1 MKYKNETRRMNNKGF
16 SLVEVLVAL
25 AVSSV
30 VIVMIGALMSN
41 GSFLFKNENNKINL
55 QNELQIVDSF
65 VSETMLEAKAL
76 NIVAWYDNVART
88 STTRIYTGDVDTTS
102 FALLPV
108 APTNYYENKEHAT
121 EKPTISTERLLTF
134 VHAGEKQGLYISQ
147 KFATVGK
154 ISKGQMISGA
164 VTKFEV
170 GIDSSCESKD
180 KDGNFCY
187 KNPIVLIV
195 TVEVKDGDK
204 TKKEQYL
211 YSLRN
216 KLEEIY
222 IYGNRYK
229 VE

>member
-1 MKYKNETRRMNNKGF
+1 MKYKNKTKRMNNKGF

-41 GSFLFKNENNKINL
+41 GSFLFKSENNKINL
-55 QNELQIVDSF
+55 QNELQMVDSF

-76 NIVAWYDNVART
+76 HVVAWYDNMARV
-88 STTRIYTGDVDTTS
+88 STTLVYTGDRNS
-102 FALLPV
+102 SMELLPV
-108 APTNYYENKEHAT
+108 APTNYYENKEYRP
-121 EKPTISTERLLTF
+121 EQPSISTERILTF
-134 VHAGEKQGLYISQ
+134 VQTGGKQGLYISQ
-147 KFATVGK
+147 QFATVGN
-154 ISKGQMISGA
+154 ISKGRLISGA
-164 VTKFEV
+164 VTNFKV

-195 TVEVKDGDK
+195 TVEVTDGDK

-216 KLEEIY
+216 KLEEIT
-222 IYGNRYK
+222 IYGRRYK